1 MSPGRRA
8 GLRVLVV
15 EDEFLLACTLEE
27 DLVSF
32 GFAVVGPFSGMWQ
45 AEHAASREALD
56 LAILD
61 VNLRG
66 EMVYPLAERVMER
79 GIPVLFLTGY
89 GLGVLPDKFRRTP
102 ILAKPYDLLALEGA
116 IDRLLQSDIRSQ
128 KTLISVSKSRRA
140 QH

>member
-1 MSPGRRA
+1 MR
-8 GLRVLVV
+8 
-15 EDEFLLACTLEE
+15 
-27 DLVSF
+27 
-32 GFAVVGPFSGMWQ
+32 Q

-56 LAILD
+56 LAVLD

-66 EMVYPLAERVMER
+66 EMVYPLAEHVMER

-89 GLGVLPDKFRRTP
+89 GLGVLPDKFRTTP